1 MKFSSKPVA
10 FLKVTSL
17 GWSVYHRASNSL
29 QQSQQEDNIAGPE
42 CEICY
47 DQIPGE
53 DRRNQFRQDIQSETR
68 ILAVQR
74 FLPQCRERT
83 G

>member
-1 MKFSSKPVA
+1 MS
-10 FLKVTSL
+10 
-17 GWSVYHRASNSL
+17 SNSPH
-29 QQSQQEDNIAGPE
+29 QSQQEDNIARPE

-68 ILAVQR
+68 ILAIQR